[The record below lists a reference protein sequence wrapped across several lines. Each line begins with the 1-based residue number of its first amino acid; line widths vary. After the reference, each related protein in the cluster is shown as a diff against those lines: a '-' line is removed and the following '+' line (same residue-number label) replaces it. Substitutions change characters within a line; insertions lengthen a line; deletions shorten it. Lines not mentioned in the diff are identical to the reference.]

1 MTEVKNE
8 SGEKEK
14 QPSVLACLKSLLV
27 NRYWMIMVVFLFCL
41 YFMMSTFFG
50 SNYYFAQYVLGD
62 EAAFASISN
71 ALSIAQI
78 AIMFVTPF
86 IMKKIGKR
94 YTALIGMALGAV
106 DFLITSLAGNNVM
119 LVIASNALKGAAFGC
134 SGAVMYGLLQDSITY
149 SSWLTGVQ
157 AIGMGNA
164 ASS

>member
-1 MTEVKNE
+1 MKNE

-14 QPSVLACLKSLLV
+14 QPSVLACLKSLVV
-27 NRYWMIMVVFLFCL
+27 NRYWMIMVVFLLCL

-119 LVIASNALKGAAFGC
+119 LVIASNALKGAAFG
-134 SGAVMYGLLQDSITY
+134 
-149 SSWLTGVQ
+149 
-157 AIGMGNA
+157 
-164 ASS
+164 

>member
-1 MTEVKNE
+1 
-8 SGEKEK
+8 
-14 QPSVLACLKSLLV
+14 
-27 NRYWMIMVVFLFCL
+27 MIMVVFLFCL

-134 SGAVMYGLLQDSITY
+134 SGAVMYGLLQDYITY

-157 AIGMGNA
+157 AIGMVNA